1 MYLHSNMEGQQ
12 RSVGDTTALLNERHA
27 FVIQSGHRTELEL
40 VLSPLFWHFYLAYM
54 YIAKSFFRGKLYL
67 LVLNWWTFLLLHLQ
81 RQLFFSHGWAIVF
94 CRKIVMKLVFFM
106 ETKENQLE
114 FGINGKFLTNSGD
127 HSQKNAWIFGSWTPL
142 TVATN
147 WNFCISGGKKTS
159 FIPPRYRC
167 VAYGSPE
174 QLTNG
179 YHGNPKNDGLEILTG
194 DSI

>member
-81 RQLFFSHGWAIVF
+81 RQLFFSHGFLQLFFAE
-94 CRKIVMKLVFFM
+94 KLWWNSVFF
-106 ETKENQLE
+106 
-114 FGINGKFLTNSGD
+114 
-127 HSQKNAWIFGSWTPL
+127 SWK
-142 TVATN
+142 VKKTN
-147 WNFCISGGKKTS
+147 WSLESMGNFWRIQETILKKML
-159 FIPPRYRC
+159 
-167 VAYGSPE
+167 GSSDLGHP
-174 QLTNG
+174 L
-179 YHGNPKNDGLEILTG
+179 P
-194 DSI
+194 